1 LELARKLVR
10 GRTPD
15 QQTLDALTVM
25 PASRLGILT
34 AGGDCA
40 GLNAVIRGFVCAAA
54 ERNLEVVGFNEGYEG
69 LLQPSAGRVL
79 TPANTRGIEST
90 GGSILGAT
98 NKGRFQTRRTPGGQ
112 FVLPDP
118 LLRAAR
124 QTLEQNRV
132 GALVVLGGDGSL
144 RTALHLAR
152 AGMPVIG
159 VPKTIDNDLE
169 STDVT
174 FGFDTAVNR
183 IAEAVANLRTTAE
196 SHRRVLVLEVMG
208 RHSGWLALHGAV
220 AGGAEIA
227 LIPELPFDGDRLT
240 KFIKDGER
248 RGQRSLVAVVAE
260 GARAKTGRQIR
271 RQTSTGDSR
280 LGGIGAYVESLIAT
294 RTGRE
299 TRSCVLGHLQRG
311 GSPGAFDRVIG
322 QQFGVRAV
330 ELAADGMF
338 GRMVSYRFGSVT
350 DVALADAVNRRRV
363 VSEESQILRH
373 ARALGT
379 FLGE

>member
-1 LELARKLVR
+1 
-10 GRTPD
+10 
-15 QQTLDALTVM
+15 M

-54 ERNLEVVGFNEGYEG
+54 ERGLEVVGFPEGYEG
-69 LLQPSAGRVL
+69 LLNAPAARVL

-98 NKGRFQTRRTPGGQ
+98 NKGRFQTRRGPNGQ
-112 FVLPDP
+112 VILPEP
-118 LLRAAR
+118 LVRAAR
-124 QTLEQNRV
+124 QTLEQNRA

-144 RTALHLAR
+144 RTALQLAR
-152 AGMPVIG
+152 AGLPVIG
-159 VPKTIDNDLE
+159 VPKTIDNDLD

-174 FGFDTAVNR
+174 FGFDTAVTR

-208 RHSGWLALHGAV
+208 RHTGWLALHGAV

-227 LIPELPFDGDRLT
+227 LLPELPFDGDRLA
-240 KFIKDGER
+240 KFVKDAER

-271 RQTSTGDSR
+271 RQTATGDSR
-280 LGGIGAYVESLIAT
+280 LGGIGSYVESLIAA

-311 GSPGAFDRVIG
+311 GPPGSFDRVIG

-350 DVALADAVNRRRV
+350 DVALADAVNRRRT

-373 ARALGT
+373 ARALGI

>member
-1 LELARKLVR
+1 
-10 GRTPD
+10 
-15 QQTLDALTVM
+15 M

-112 FVLPDP
+112 FVLPEP

-330 ELAADGMF
+330 ELATDGMF

-363 VSEESQILRH
+363 VSEDSQILRH
-373 ARALGT
+373 ARALGI

>member
-1 LELARKLVR
+1 LVR
-10 GRTPD
+10 PGTPGE
-15 QQTLDALTVM
+15 QAVHPLKRM

-34 AGGDCA
+34 AGGDCP
-40 GLNAVIRGFVCAAA
+40 GLNAVIRGIVCAAA
-54 ERNLEVVGFNEGYEG
+54 GRGLEVVGFAEGYEG
-69 LLQPSAGRVL
+69 LLAPASARVL
-79 TPANTRGIEST
+79 TPANTRGIEAT
-90 GGSILGAT
+90 GGSLLGAT
-98 NKGRFQTRRTPGGQ
+98 NKGRFTTRRGPGGQ
-112 FVLPDP
+112 AALPEP
-118 LLRAAR
+118 LVRAAR
-124 QTLEQNRV
+124 QALEQNRA
-132 GALVVLGGDGSL
+132 GALIVLGGDGSL
-144 RTALHLAR
+144 RTALQLAR
-152 AGMPVIG
+152 AGLPVIG

-174 FGFDTAVNR
+174 FGFDTAVAR
-183 IAEAVANLRTTAE
+183 IAEAAANLRTTAE

-208 RHSGWLALHGAV
+208 RHTGWLALHGAV
-220 AGGAEIA
+220 AGGADLA
-227 LIPELPFDGDRLT
+227 LIPELPFDGDLLA
-240 KFIKDGER
+240 KFVKETDR

-280 LGGIGAYVESLIAT
+280 LGGIASYVESLVAA

-311 GSPGAFDRVIG
+311 GAPGAFDRVLG

-350 DVALADAVNRRRV
+350 DVALADAVNRRRT
-363 VSEESQILRH
+363 VSPDSQILRH
-373 ARALGT
+373 ARALGI

>member
-1 LELARKLVR
+1 
-10 GRTPD
+10 
-15 QQTLDALTVM
+15 M

-34 AGGDCA
+34 AGGDCP
-40 GLNAVIRGFVCAAA
+40 GLNAVIRGIVCAAA
-54 ERNLEVVGFNEGYEG
+54 GRGLEVVGFAEGYEG
-69 LLQPSAGRVL
+69 LLAPASARVL
-79 TPANTRGIEST
+79 TPANTRGIEAT
-90 GGSILGAT
+90 GGSLLGTT
-98 NKGRFQTRRTPGGQ
+98 NKGRFTTRRGPGGQ
-112 FVLPDP
+112 AALPEP
-118 LLRAAR
+118 LVRAAR
-124 QTLEQNRV
+124 QALEQNRA
-132 GALVVLGGDGSL
+132 GALIVLGGDGSL
-144 RTALHLAR
+144 RTALQLAR
-152 AGMPVIG
+152 AGLPVIG

-174 FGFDTAVNR
+174 FGFDTAVAR
-183 IAEAVANLRTTAE
+183 IAEAAANLRTTAE

-208 RHSGWLALHGAV
+208 RHTGWLALHGAV
-220 AGGAEIA
+220 AGGADLA
-227 LIPELPFDGDRLT
+227 LIPEVPFDGDLLA
-240 KFIKDGER
+240 KFVKETDR

-280 LGGIGAYVESLIAT
+280 LGGIASYVESLVAA

-311 GSPGAFDRVIG
+311 GAPGAFDRVLG

-350 DVALADAVNRRRV
+350 DVALADAVNRRRT
-363 VSEESQILRH
+363 VSPDSQILRH
-373 ARALGT
+373 ARALGI